1 MIGSD
6 TSAALDGKTLGK
18 PHGLEDFMDFFPK
31 LSGRVHTVVTAVAL
45 VSPGG
50 EITERICSV
59 DVEMAAFTADDAL
72 RYWRTGEPAD
82 KAAGYA
88 VQGSAR
94 GSSENRREPHRSCRP
109 SASRDRG
116 ASRRCRLL

>member
-1 MIGSD
+1 
-6 TSAALDGKTLGK
+6 
-18 PHGLEDFMDFFPK
+18 MDFFPK

-88 VQGSAR
+88 VQGIGAR
-94 GSSENRREPHRSCRP
+94 FIRKIDGSPTALVGLPLPETAELL
-109 SASRDRG
+109 AG
-116 ASRRCRLL
+116 AGFFDA